1 MNFLEN
7 LIHGK
12 IAIHPEII
20 NKSIKEAIA
29 ENQYLQEIAFSI
41 TEGAI
46 NARIVIHAGEG
57 QTICVTLALS
67 LGNYE
72 FNRSK
77 RFVELFLR
85 GPAMI
90 SSCGLSIKARLSVD
104 TDPDPSKMAG
114 APEGLISVLQYLNVK
129 EDVITIDFN
138 KIPGFNQALQ
148 KKLGFLLK
156 NLEITKMDLVEE
168 MIIIHPAIKFF

>member
-12 IAIHPEII
+12 IAIHQEII
-20 NKSIKEAIA
+20 NKSIREAIT
-29 ENQYLQEIAFSI
+29 ENHIFQEIAVSI

-46 NARIVIHAGEG
+46 NARIIINAGEDQIIG
-57 QTICVTLALS
+57 VALPLS

-77 RFVELFLR
+77 RFVELILR
-85 GPAMI
+85 GPAVI
-90 SSCGLSIKARLSVD
+90 SSCGLSIKAKLSVD
-104 TDPDPSKMAG
+104 MDPDPSKMAG
-114 APEGLISVLQYLNVK
+114 APEGLISILQYLNVK

-156 NLEITKMDLVEE
+156 NLEITKIDLVEE